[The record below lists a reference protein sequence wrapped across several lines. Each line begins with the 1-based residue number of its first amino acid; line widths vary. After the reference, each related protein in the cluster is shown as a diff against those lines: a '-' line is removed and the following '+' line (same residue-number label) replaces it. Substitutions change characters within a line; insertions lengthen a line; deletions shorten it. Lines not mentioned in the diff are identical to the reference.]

1 MPSPYSAAPPS
12 DQSNPR
18 GRQLSSSAAGMAAT
32 QLPSFGA
39 RALPPPFPVTRPE
52 RPVLPPLSLGP
63 ENPSDN
69 APYHT
74 GRTWSTGHHQSPDSP
89 FQYGQQTFQDPSQVP
104 WRARLPLERVMSRH
118 EQDRPISSGAVHP
131 SSSSSRASYGS
142 YAYQD
147 PSPGSAERTRVG
159 VPSMPSPSGQDLRL
173 QGTDATRYT
182 ATTQSTRRES
192 EGSSRSSATS
202 SSAYGSA
209 MSISAQP
216 TATAS
221 SQSSEM

>member
-1 MPSPYSAAPPS
+1 MPSPYSTAPPS

-32 QLPSFGA
+32 QLPPIGP

-74 GRTWSTGHHQSPDSP
+74 GRTWSAGHYQSPDSP

-104 WRARLPLERVMSRH
+104 WRARLPLERTMSRH
-118 EQDRPISSGAVHP
+118 EQDRPLSSGTVHQ
-131 SSSSSRASYGS
+131 SSSSSRVSYRS

-147 PSPGSAERTRVG
+147 
-159 VPSMPSPSGQDLRL
+159 PSPSGQDLRL
-173 QGTDATRYT
+173 QGTEATRYT
-182 ATTQSTRRES
+182 APSSTTQSTRRES
-192 EGSSRSSATS
+192 GGSSRSSATS
-202 SSAYGSA
+202 SSAYGST
-209 MSISAQP
+209 MSISGQP
-216 TATAS
+216 TAVAS
-221 SQSSEM
+221 SRSSDM